1 MEPFRTLT
9 AVAAPLAME
18 NVNTDQII
26 PARFLRKPRS
36 AGYGNFLFND
46 IRVLEGGGQN
56 PDFVLNRA
64 PYQPARILVALRN
77 FGCGSDRQGAGYGPH
92 DRRFRPVLPP
102 TFGDIFFHNFDKDRR
117 GPARRPPAP

>member
-77 FGCGSDRQGAGYGPH
+77 FGCGSSPAGAVYA
-92 DRRFRPVLPP
+92 LPD
-102 TFGDIFFHNFDKDRR
+102 FGFLALIPPPFAGLFFYKCTQK
-117 GPARRPPAP
+117 PARA